1 MSHLLPRDEIRLGTR
16 ASLLALCQANWVKSK
31 LEEHHPGIRV
41 KLVHIK
47 TTGDKLDVPL
57 FEMGGKGLFVKEI
70 EEALLRST
78 VDMAV
83 HSAKDLPAL
92 IPEGLAL
99 MAFPE
104 REDPRDV
111 LISRE
116 GKRFSEISPG
126 GRVGTGSL
134 RRRAQLLHLRPD
146 LEIIPMR
153 GNLDT
158 RIKKLSTLKLDAVVL
173 ASAGLRRL
181 KWEEQISEY
190 FEPEVLLPAIGQG
203 VLAIEGR
210 LRDERIKRL
219 VAPLNHYPT
228 EAALAAERAF
238 LRVLEGGCQVPIA
251 GLAKVESGRL
261 SMAGLVAEVEG
272 GRVIRGR
279 VEGPAVKSE
288 ELGRELAEEL
298 LTQGAGDILREVYRR
313 Q

>member
-1 MSHLLPRDEIRLGTR
+1 MSNPSPRDEIRLGTR

-31 LEEHHPGIRV
+31 LEESHPGIQV
-41 KLVHIK
+41 NLVHIK

-70 EEALLRST
+70 EDALLRGK
-78 VDMAV
+78 VDLAV

-99 MAFPE
+99 LAFPA

-116 GKRFSEISPG
+116 GKRWKEIPAG

-134 RRRAQLLHLRPD
+134 RRRAQLLQLRPD

-158 RIKKLSTLKLDAVVL
+158 RIKKLSTLKLDAIVL

-181 KWEEQISEY
+181 NWEDQISEY
-190 FEPEVLLPAIGQG
+190 FEPEVMLPAIGQG

-210 LRDERIKRL
+210 LGDERINRL

-228 EAALAAERAF
+228 EASLTAERA
-238 LRVLEGGCQVPIA
+238 LLQGLEGGCQVPIA
-251 GLAKVESGRL
+251 GFAKVESGRL
-261 SMAGLVAEVEG
+261 SLAGLVAQVEG
-272 GRVIRGR
+272 HRVIKGR
-279 VEGPAVKSE
+279 VEGPAARSE
-288 ELGRELAEEL
+288 ELGKRLAEEL
-298 LTQGAGDILREVYRR
+298 LAQGAGDILREVYRK
-313 Q
+313 

>member
-1 MSHLLPRDEIRLGTR
+1 MSNPPQEDEIRLGTR
-16 ASLLALCQANWVKSK
+16 ASLLALAQANWVKSK
-31 LEEHHPGIRV
+31 LEESHPGIQV
-41 KLVHIK
+41 NLVHIK
-47 TTGDKLDVPL
+47 TTGDKLDIPL

-70 EEALLRST
+70 EDALLRGA
-78 VDMAV
+78 VDLAV

-92 IPEGLAL
+92 IPGGLTL

-116 GKRFSEISPG
+116 GKRWGDIPAG
-126 GRVGTGSL
+126 GGGGTGSL

-158 RIKKLSTLKLDAVVL
+158 RIKKLSTLQLDAVVL

-181 KWEEQISEY
+181 NWGDRISDY
-190 FEPEVLLPAIGQG
+190 FEPEVMLPAIGQG

-210 LRDERIKRL
+210 LGDERINRL

-228 EAALAAERAF
+228 EASLTAERAF
-238 LRVLEGGCQVPIA
+238 LRGLEGGCQVPIA
-251 GLAKVESGRL
+251 GFAKVESGRL
-261 SMAGLVAEVEG
+261 SLAGLVAGVEG
-272 GRVIRGR
+272 HKVIRGR
-279 VEGPAVKSE
+279 VEGPAANSE
-288 ELGRELAEEL
+288 ELGKQLAEEL
-298 LTQGAGDILREVYRR
+298 LAQGAGDILREVYRK
-313 Q
+313 

>member
-16 ASLLALCQANWVKSK
+16 ASLLALCQANWVKSR
-31 LEEHHPGIRV
+31 LEESHPGIKV
-41 KLVHIK
+41 SLVHIK

-70 EEALLRST
+70 EDALLRGA
-78 VDMAV
+78 VDLAV

-99 MAFPE
+99 LAFPE

-111 LISRE
+111 LISRD
-116 GKRFSEISPG
+116 GKRWSEIPAG

-134 RRRAQLLHLRPD
+134 RRRAQLLQLRPD

-158 RIKKLSTLKLDAVVL
+158 RIKKLSTLKLDAIVL

-181 KWEEQISEY
+181 NWEDQISEY
-190 FEPEVLLPAIGQG
+190 FEPEVMLPAIGQG

-210 LRDERIKRL
+210 LGDERINRL

-228 EAALAAERAF
+228 EASLTAERAF
-238 LRVLEGGCQVPIA
+238 LQRLEGGCQVPIA
-251 GLAKVESGRL
+251 GFAKVGSGRL
-261 SMAGLVAEVEG
+261 SLVGLVAGVEG
-272 GRVIRGR
+272 HRVIRGR
-279 VEGPAVKSE
+279 VEGPAARSE
-288 ELGRELAEEL
+288 ELGKRLAEEL
-298 LTQGAGDILREVYRR
+298 LAQGAGDILREVYRK
-313 Q
+313 